1 MNPPSQKQIRTVA
14 LASLLGATIEW
25 YDFFLYGVVAGIV
38 FNKLYFPTDDP
49 FIGTLLAYSTFAIG
63 YLARPFG
70 AFVFGHFGDKIGRK
84 SMLVLTML
92 IMGIA
97 TIGIGLV
104 PTYAQIGIAAPV
116 ILQTFRLM
124 QGLGLGG
131 EWGGSVLMTYE
142 YASKRQRAFYASIP
156 QMGLATGLCLSSGV
170 VALLSAS
177 LSDQQFL
184 EWGWR
189 VAFLISVVLVGV
201 ALYIRLHI
209 LETPDFQKAKD
220 SGKTA
225 DKTLPI
231 VKVCRNHPGNI
242 ALGVGARWIDGVF
255 FNVLA
260 VFVISYLVQYISI
273 ERTQA
278 LTIVMI
284 AALLMCP
291 FILIAGRLADRYGRG
306 MVYGV
311 SSLLCGLSIF
321 PSFWLMEGS
330 GGSLFLIALA
340 IIIPISVFYAG
351 VFGPEAAPVLRPLP
365 AGRALHRH
373 LHRLPVPRLP
383 GGGHRARPVHLPHQ
397 LERRRS
403 PVCLPLHP
411 ARGRDQ
417 RPLGLRHPAQEHRR
431 PAQARRRRRA
441 YLDASGTASW
451 KSCNYRTCTCAAT
464 ASSPSAR
471 WTRPPACARR
481 RPICMP

>member
-92 IMGIA
+92 IMGVA

-104 PTYAQIGIAAPV
+104 PTYAQIGIAAPI

-142 YASKRQRAFYASIP
+142 YASKRERAFYASIP

-177 LSDQQFL
+177 LTDQQFL

-189 VAFLISVVLVGV
+189 IAFLISVVLVGV

-225 DKTLPI
+225 DKTLP
-231 VKVCRNHPGNI
+231 
-242 ALGVGARWIDGVF
+242 
-255 FNVLA
+255 
-260 VFVISYLVQYISI
+260 
-273 ERTQA
+273 
-278 LTIVMI
+278 IVMI

-351 VFGPEAAPVLRPLP
+351 VFGPEAALFSDLFPPDVRYTGISIVYQFPGFLVAGIVPGLCTFLINWNEGDPLY
-365 AGRALHRH
+365 
-373 LHRLPVPRLP
+373 
-383 GGGHRARPVHLPHQ
+383 
-397 LERRRS
+397 
-403 PVCLPLHP
+403 VCLFTLL
-411 ARGRDQ
+411 AAVTSALSAFAIQ
-417 RPLGLRHPAQEHRR
+417 RKSIAAQRKHGDDAEH
-431 PAQARRRRRA
+431 
-441 YLDASGTASW
+441 
-451 KSCNYRTCTCAAT
+451 
-464 ASSPSAR
+464 
-471 WTRPPACARR
+471 
-481 RPICMP
+481 I

>member
-1 MNPPSQKQIRTVA
+1 
-14 LASLLGATIEW
+14 
-25 YDFFLYGVVAGIV
+25 
-38 FNKLYFPTDDP
+38 
-49 FIGTLLAYSTFAIG
+49 
-63 YLARPFG
+63 
-70 AFVFGHFGDKIGRK
+70 
-84 SMLVLTML
+84 MLVLTML

-104 PTYAQIGIAAPV
+104 PTYEQIGLAAPI

-142 YASKRQRAFYASIP
+142 YAGKRERAFYASIP

-184 EWGWR
+184 DWGWR

-220 SGKTA
+220 EGKTA

-260 VFVISYLVQYISI
+260 VFVISYLVQFISM

-311 SSLLCGLSIF
+311 SSPLCGLSIF
-321 PSFWLMEGS
+321 PSFWIMEAS
-330 GGSLFLIALA
+330 GGSLFLVALA
-340 IIIPISVFYAG
+340 IIIPLSVFYAG
-351 VFGPEAAPVLRPLP
+351 VFGPEAALFSDLFPPDVRYTGISIVYQFPGFLVAGIVPGLCTFLLNWNEGDPLY
-365 AGRALHRH
+365 
-373 LHRLPVPRLP
+373 
-383 GGGHRARPVHLPHQ
+383 
-397 LERRRS
+397 
-403 PVCLPLHP
+403 VCLFTLL
-411 ARGRDQ
+411 AGATSAVSAFCIQ
-417 RPLGLRHPAQEHRR
+417 RKSNI
-431 PAQARRRRRA
+431 ARRMHGD
-441 YLDASGTASW
+441 DAQH
-451 KSCNYRTCTCAAT
+451 
-464 ASSPSAR
+464 
-471 WTRPPACARR
+471 
-481 RPICMP
+481 I

>member
-1 MNPPSQKQIRTVA
+1 
-14 LASLLGATIEW
+14 
-25 YDFFLYGVVAGIV
+25 
-38 FNKLYFPTDDP
+38 
-49 FIGTLLAYSTFAIG
+49 
-63 YLARPFG
+63 
-70 AFVFGHFGDKIGRK
+70 
-84 SMLVLTML
+84 
-92 IMGIA
+92 
-97 TIGIGLV
+97 
-104 PTYAQIGIAAPV
+104 
-116 ILQTFRLM
+116 
-124 QGLGLGG
+124 
-131 EWGGSVLMTYE
+131 
-142 YASKRQRAFYASIP
+142 
-156 QMGLATGLCLSSGV
+156 MGLATGLCLSSGV

-177 LSDQQFL
+177 LTDQQVL

-189 VAFLISVVLVGV
+189 IAFLISVVLVGV

-351 VFGPEAAPVLRPLP
+351 VFGPEAALFSDLFPPDVRYTGISIVYQFPGFLVAGIVPGLCTFLINWNEGDPLYVCLFTLLAAVTSALSAFAIQRKSHGGGPV
-365 AGRALHRH
+365 HRH
-373 LHRLPVPRLP
+373 A
-383 GGGHRARPVHLPHQ
+383 GSMG
-397 LERRRS
+397 
-403 PVCLPLHP
+403 
-411 ARGRDQ
+411 
-417 RPLGLRHPAQEHRR
+417 
-431 PAQARRRRRA
+431 
-441 YLDASGTASW
+441 SGTDPSRIFKGKIGAGHMGAEQVTVQNLDVVSVDPEFNLIAVCGAVPGPKGGIVYL
-451 KSCNYRTCTCAAT
+451 KST
-464 ASSPSAR
+464 AKTIREKKGEAGTSVNPQKASAR
-471 WTRPPACARR
+471 ANPQKASARNR
-481 RPICMP
+481 

>member
-63 YLARPFG
+63 CLARPFG

-104 PTYAQIGIAAPV
+104 PTYAQIGIAAPI

-177 LSDQQFL
+177 LTDQQFL

-189 VAFLISVVLVGV
+189 IAFLISVVLVGV

-351 VFGPEAAPVLRPLP
+351 VFGPEAALFSDLFPPDVRYTGISIVYQFPGFLVAGIVPGLCTFLINWNEGDPLY
-365 AGRALHRH
+365 
-373 LHRLPVPRLP
+373 
-383 GGGHRARPVHLPHQ
+383 
-397 LERRRS
+397 
-403 PVCLPLHP
+403 VCLFTLL
-411 ARGRDQ
+411 AAVTSALSAFAIQ
-417 RPLGLRHPAQEHRR
+417 RKSIAAQRKHGDDAEH
-431 PAQARRRRRA
+431 
-441 YLDASGTASW
+441 
-451 KSCNYRTCTCAAT
+451 
-464 ASSPSAR
+464 
-471 WTRPPACARR
+471 
-481 RPICMP
+481 I